1 MTTAQ
6 NNYIAAY
13 ESHHVAYR
21 EPFPDYRKAAT
32 FMHGWTTDVHTWP
45 ICIYDSASDH
55 LWLWCGYRTM
65 DIGRE
70 TALEDARG
78 ILGLPT
84 DHQFAKVETMSEY
97 T

>member
-21 EPFPDYRKAAT
+21 EPFPDYQKAAT

-45 ICIYDSASDH
+45 ICIYDSAIDH
-55 LWLWCGYRTM
+55 LRLWFGYRQM
-65 DIGRE
+65 DNGCE
-70 TALEDARG
+70 TTTDYVRG
-78 ILGLPT
+78 NLCLPN